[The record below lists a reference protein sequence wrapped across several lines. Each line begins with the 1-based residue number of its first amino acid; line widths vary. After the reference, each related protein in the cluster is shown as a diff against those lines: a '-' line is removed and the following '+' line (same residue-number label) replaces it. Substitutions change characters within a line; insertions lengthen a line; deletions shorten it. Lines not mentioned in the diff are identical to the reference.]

1 MNIEKVDLVSHGDSR
16 GQLVAIE
23 EYDEIPFKIKR
34 VYYIYDTNSDVT
46 RGCHAHRTLKQLLV
60 CVSGNCKIRLDDGKE
75 SQIVLLGKPNEGIII
90 CDTIW
95 REMFDFSKDAVLL
108 VLASDIY
115 DEKDYIRDY
124 QEFLKYVTDKG
135 NGKS

>member
-1 MNIEKVDLVSHGDSR
+1 MNIEKISLIPHGDSR
-16 GQLVAIE
+16 GQLIAIE
-23 EYDEIPFKIKR
+23 ENNDIPFHVRR

-75 SQIVLLGKPNEGIII
+75 SQIVLLDKPNEGILI

-135 NGKS
+135 NGKL

>member
-1 MNIEKVDLVSHGDSR
+1 MNIEKVNLVSHGDSR

-75 SQIVLLGKPNEGIII
+75 SQIVLLDKPNEGILI

-135 NGKS
+135 NGKL

>member
-75 SQIVLLGKPNEGIII
+75 SQIVLLDKPNEGILI

>member
-75 SQIVLLGKPNEGIII
+75 SQIVLLDKPNEGILI

-135 NGKS
+135 NGKL

>member
-1 MNIEKVDLVSHGDSR
+1 MNIEKVNLVSHGDSR
-16 GQLVAIE
+16 GQLIAIE
-23 EYDEIPFKIKR
+23 EYDEIPFMIKR

-75 SQIVLLGKPNEGIII
+75 SQIVLLDKPNEGILI

-135 NGKS
+135 NGKL

>member
-1 MNIEKVDLVSHGDSR
+1 MNIEKVNLVSHGDSR
-16 GQLVAIE
+16 GQLIAIE
-23 EYDEIPFKIKR
+23 EYDEIPFMIKR

-75 SQIVLLGKPNEGIII
+75 SQIVLLDKPNEGILI

-108 VLASDIY
+108 VLASEIY

-135 NGKS
+135 NGKL

>member
-23 EYDEIPFKIKR
+23 EYDEIPFMIKR

-75 SQIVLLGKPNEGIII
+75 SQIVLLDKPNEGILI

-135 NGKS
+135 NGKL

>member
-75 SQIVLLGKPNEGIII
+75 SQIVLLDKPNEGILI

-124 QEFLKYVTDKG
+124 QEFLRYVTDKG

>member
-75 SQIVLLGKPNEGIII
+75 SQIVLLDKPNEGILI

-108 VLASDIY
+108 VLASEIY

-135 NGKS
+135 NGKW

>member
-23 EYDEIPFKIKR
+23 EYDEIPFMIKR

-75 SQIVLLGKPNEGIII
+75 SQIVLLDKPNEGILI

>member
-1 MNIEKVDLVSHGDSR
+1 MNIEKISLIPHGDSR
-16 GQLVAIE
+16 GQLIAIE
-23 EYDEIPFKIKR
+23 ENNDIPFHVKR

-46 RGCHAHRTLKQLLV
+46 RGCHAHRSLKQLLI
-60 CVSGNCKIRLDDGKE
+60 CVHGSCKIRLDDGKE
-75 SQIVLLGKPNEGIII
+75 SQIVLLDEPNEGIII

-108 VLASDIY
+108 VLASEIY

-135 NGKS
+135 NGKL

>member
-60 CVSGNCKIRLDDGKE
+60 CVSGNCKIRLDDGKDC
-75 SQIVLLGKPNEGIII
+75 QIVLLDKPNEGILI

>member
-23 EYDEIPFKIKR
+23 EYDEIPFMIKR

-75 SQIVLLGKPNEGIII
+75 SQIVLLDKPNEGIII

>member
-1 MNIEKVDLVSHGDSR
+1 MNIEKVNLVSHGDSR

-75 SQIVLLGKPNEGIII
+75 SQIVLLDKPNEGILI

-135 NGKS
+135 HGKL

>member
-75 SQIVLLGKPNEGIII
+75 SKIVLLDKPNEGILI

-135 NGKS
+135 NGKL

>member
-1 MNIEKVDLVSHGDSR
+1 MNIEKISLIPHGDSR
-16 GQLVAIE
+16 GQLIAIE
-23 EYDEIPFKIKR
+23 ENNDIPFHVKR

-46 RGCHAHRTLKQLLV
+46 RGCHAHRSLKQLLI
-60 CVSGNCKIRLDDGKE
+60 CVHGSCKIRLDDGKE
-75 SQIVLLGKPNEGIII
+75 SQIVLLDEPNEGIII

-124 QEFLKYVTDKG
+124 QEFLRYVTDKG

>member
-34 VYYIYDTNSDVT
+34 VYYIYDTNSDIT

-75 SQIVLLGKPNEGIII
+75 SQIVLLDKPNEGILI

-124 QEFLKYVTDKG
+124 QEFLRYVTDKG

>member
-23 EYDEIPFKIKR
+23 EYDEIPFMIKR

-75 SQIVLLGKPNEGIII
+75 SQIVLLDKPNEGILI

-124 QEFLKYVTDKG
+124 QEFLRYVTDKG

>member
-23 EYDEIPFKIKR
+23 EYDEIPFMIKR

>member
-1 MNIEKVDLVSHGDSR
+1 MNIEKVNLVSHGDSR
-16 GQLVAIE
+16 GQLIAIE
-23 EYDEIPFKIKR
+23 EYDEIPFMIKR

-75 SQIVLLGKPNEGIII
+75 SQIVLLDKPNEGILI

-124 QEFLKYVTDKG
+124 QEFLRYVTDKG

>member
-1 MNIEKVDLVSHGDSR
+1 MNIEKVNLVSHGDSR
-16 GQLVAIE
+16 GQLIAIE

-60 CVSGNCKIRLDDGKE
+60 CVSGNCKIRLDDGKDC
-75 SQIVLLGKPNEGIII
+75 QIVLLDKPNEGILI

-135 NGKS
+135 NGKL

>member
-75 SQIVLLGKPNEGIII
+75 SQIVLLDKPNEGILI

-124 QEFLKYVTDKG
+124 QEFLRYVTDKG
-135 NGKS
+135 DGKS

>member
-60 CVSGNCKIRLDDGKE
+60 CVSGNCKIILDDGKE
-75 SQIVLLGKPNEGIII
+75 SQIVLLDKPNEGILI

-124 QEFLKYVTDKG
+124 QEFLRYVTDKG

>member
-60 CVSGNCKIRLDDGKE
+60 CVSGNCKIRLDDGKDC
-75 SQIVLLGKPNEGIII
+75 QIVLLDKPNEGILI

-124 QEFLKYVTDKG
+124 QEFLRYVTDKG

>member
-75 SQIVLLGKPNEGIII
+75 SQIVLLDKPNEGIII

-108 VLASDIY
+108 VLASEIY

-135 NGKS
+135 NGKL

>member
-1 MNIEKVDLVSHGDSR
+1 MNIEKISLIPHGDSR
-16 GQLVAIE
+16 GQLIAIE
-23 EYDEIPFKIKR
+23 ENNDIPFHVRR

-75 SQIVLLGKPNEGIII
+75 SQIVLLDKPNEGILI

-124 QEFLKYVTDKG
+124 QEFLRYVTDKG

>member
-1 MNIEKVDLVSHGDSR
+1 MNIEKISLIPHGDSR
-16 GQLVAIE
+16 GQLIAIE
-23 EYDEIPFKIKR
+23 ENNDIPFHVKR

-46 RGCHAHRTLKQLLV
+46 RGCHAHRSLKQLLI
-60 CVSGNCKIRLDDGKE
+60 CVHGSCKIRLDDGKE
-75 SQIVLLGKPNEGIII
+75 SQIVLLDEPNEGIII

-108 VLASDIY
+108 VLASEIY

-124 QEFLKYVTDKG
+124 QEFLKYVTDKS
-135 NGKS
+135 NGKL

>member
-1 MNIEKVDLVSHGDSR
+1 MNIEKVNLVSHGDSR
-16 GQLVAIE
+16 GKLIAIE

-75 SQIVLLGKPNEGIII
+75 SQIVLLDKPNEGILI

-124 QEFLKYVTDKG
+124 QEFLRYVTDKD

>member
-1 MNIEKVDLVSHGDSR
+1 MNIEKISLIPHGDSR
-16 GQLVAIE
+16 GQLIAIE
-23 EYDEIPFKIKR
+23 ENNDIPFHVRR

-75 SQIVLLGKPNEGIII
+75 SQIVLLDKPNEGIII

-124 QEFLKYVTDKG
+124 QEFLRYVTDKG

>member
-1 MNIEKVDLVSHGDSR
+1 MNIEKVNLVSHGDSR
-16 GQLVAIE
+16 GQLIAIE

-75 SQIVLLGKPNEGIII
+75 SQIVLLDKPNEGILI

-135 NGKS
+135 NGKL